1 VLAGHHPVEAV
12 VVSEK
17 GLGPQLVDDSRRRQ
31 LAVRVEAH
39 GDRARRQRF
48 HHTIFAPCSR
58 PRAIFPVVPRARF
71 VENCLVAQRRIVVV
85 DDDVWVRRGRA
96 ASLAEVPG
104 LAVTAVL
111 SHADALD
118 FDQWDEADI
127 ALVDAWDE
135 RASFDR
141 FPGVRVVEAIRARRS
156 PAETLVVVVSG
167 HVFDEMLRLRMAE
180 AGADFFYSHADV
192 RDLDALTEILLRPDA
207 ARRVTPS
214 DAQALED
221 VGLTTASRP
230 NATLRQVSQAGL
242 SEAFAPGES
251 QKALP
256 ISRRGIINARR
267 RLADAA
273 GLAHT
278 GGPSERVAPEW
289 RAIVRFVNWAR
300 GAERP
305 QRR

>member
-1 VLAGHHPVEAV
+1 
-12 VVSEK
+12 
-17 GLGPQLVDDSRRRQ
+17 
-31 LAVRVEAH
+31 
-39 GDRARRQRF
+39 
-48 HHTIFAPCSR
+48 
-58 PRAIFPVVPRARF
+58 VPRARF
-71 VENCLVAQRRIVVV
+71 VENGLVAERRIVVV

-104 LAVTAVL
+104 LAVTAAL

-230 NATLRQVSQAGL
+230 NATLRQVTQAGL

-305 QRR
+305 QRG

>member
-1 VLAGHHPVEAV
+1 MAE
-12 VVSEK
+12 
-17 GLGPQLVDDSRRRQ
+17 
-31 LAVRVEAH
+31 
-39 GDRARRQRF
+39 
-48 HHTIFAPCSR
+48 
-58 PRAIFPVVPRARF
+58 
-71 VENCLVAQRRIVVV
+71 RRIVVV

-111 SHADALD
+111 SHAEALD

-135 RASFDR
+135 RAGFDR

-156 PAETLVVVVSG
+156 PAETLVVVISG

-180 AGADFFYSHADV
+180 AGADFFYGHADV
-192 RDLDALTEILLRPDA
+192 RDLDALTEVLIRPDT
-207 ARRVTPS
+207 ARRVTPG
-214 DAQALED
+214 DAQELQE

-230 NATLRQVSQAGL
+230 NAALRQVTQAGL

-273 GLAHT
+273 RLAP
-278 GGPSERVAPEW
+278 GSRPASGEQVAPEW

-305 QRR
+305 ERG